1 MSGVGPRVEEGTN
14 LALLKVARETG
25 CAFFFLGTLVVAAV
39 ARSGKS
45 EAGAGGGGGGR
56 SSCSSAA
63 RAHEPGLAQ
72 AEATA
77 MLSVGGVCGALWLL
91 VDALVI

>member
-1 MSGVGPRVEEGTN
+1 MSMSGLGPREEEGTN
-14 LALLKVARETG
+14 LPLLKEARETG
-25 CAFFFLGTLVVAAV
+25 WAFFFLGTLVVAAV

-45 EAGAGGGGGGR
+45 EEGTGGGGGGR

-77 MLSVGGVCGALWLL
+77 MSSGVCGALW
-91 VDALVI
+91 